1 MKFFST
7 RDRVPVYALEG
18 LVELLILAYYSLS
31 LVSAHPLQCKS
42 SGWFLCGLS
51 TLPSAQPWVHLC
63 MFSLTPLFL

>member
-7 RDRVPVYALEG
+7 RDRVPVYAL
-18 LVELLILAYYSLS
+18 ELLILAYYSLS

-42 SGWFLCGLS
+42 SGRFLCGLS